1 MGEMTDVAMLSYE
14 EAMAELG
21 DLTKKLEQGQ
31 IPLADALTLYDRAK
45 RLLAHTEELLA
56 PLMALG
62 A

>member
-1 MGEMTDVAMLSYE
+1 MGEMTDVAVLSFE
-14 EAMAELG
+14 EAMGELS

-45 RLLAHTEELLA
+45 RLLAHTEQLLA

-62 A
+62 V